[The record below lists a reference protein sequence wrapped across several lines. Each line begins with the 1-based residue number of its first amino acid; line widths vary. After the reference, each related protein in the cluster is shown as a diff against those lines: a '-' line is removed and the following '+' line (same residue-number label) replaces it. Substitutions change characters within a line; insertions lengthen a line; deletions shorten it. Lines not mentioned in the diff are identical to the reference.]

1 MTAPLQA
8 YVLHQWP
15 WSESSLIV
23 DLFTRERGRV
33 VAVAKGARRPYSQLR
48 PVLLPFQRVGVL
60 LGRAPLDEAAEVFT
74 LRSAEWLGGP
84 PMPGGAGLFAG
95 FYLNELIIR
104 LVARQ
109 DPHPALFDAYAA
121 TLPSLRTSAG
131 EGAREPQAA
140 LRAFELRLLRELG
153 LLPDLAL
160 DTATQRPLDPR
171 RRYRLH
177 PEAGVMPVMGGG
189 SVAPSSGSISGPV
202 NVEGS
207 AASLSPGSLQGVE
220 HALAQPDDGMALQA
234 ACTGELGAWRQQL
247 RTCLHYHL
255 GAATLRTRQVRQSV
269 QGLLAAGRDEPAA
282 MV

>member
-60 LGRAPLDEAAEVFT
+60 LGRAPLDEAAEVYT

-84 PMPGGAGLFAG
+84 PMPGSAGLFPG
-95 FYLNELIIR
+95 FYLNELLIR
-104 LVARQ
+104 LLARQ
-109 DPHPALFDAYAA
+109 DPHPGLFDAYAA
-121 TLPSLRTSAG
+121 TLPSLRQPGPDAG
-131 EGAREPQAA
+131 PEPQTA

-177 PEAGVMPVMGGG
+177 PEAGVMAIMSADPG
-189 SVAPSSGSISGPV
+189 AAA
-202 NVEGS
+202 EGS
-207 AASLSPGSLQGVE
+207 NPALSAA
-220 HALAQPDDGMALQA
+220 ALQA
-234 ACTGELGAWRQQL
+234 AEVALGRPDPAPLQAACDGEMAAWRHQL
-247 RTCLHYHL
+247 RQCLHYHL
-255 GAATLRTRQVRQSV
+255 GGASLRTRQVRQSV
-269 QGLLAAGRDEPAA
+269 QTLLASRGRMAPSA
-282 MV
+282 

>member
-23 DLFTRERGRV
+23 DLFTRERGRI

-60 LGRAPLDEAAEVFT
+60 FGRAPLDESAEVFT

-84 PMPGGAGLFAG
+84 PMPGPAGLFPG
-95 FYLNELIIR
+95 FYLNELLIR
-104 LVARQ
+104 LLARQ
-109 DPHPALFDAYAA
+109 DPHPGLFDAYAA
-121 TLPSLRTSAG
+121 TLPSLRQTGPDAG
-131 EGAREPQAA
+131 FEPQAA

-160 DTATQRPLDPR
+160 DTATQRPVDPR

-177 PEAGVMPVMGGG
+177 PEAGVMAVVV
-189 SVAPSSGSISGPV
+189 SDL
-202 NVEGS
+202 GS
-207 AASLSPGSLQGVE
+207 AADTPTSTSSPTLSATTLQAVE
-220 HALAQPDDGMALQA
+220 AALGQPDPARLQA
-234 ACTGELGAWRQQL
+234 ACDDEKAAWRHQL
-247 RTCLHYHL
+247 RQCLHYHL
-255 GAATLRTRQVRQSV
+255 GGASLRTRQVRQSV
-269 QGLLAAGRDEPAA
+269 QSLLANRGRLVPSP
-282 MV
+282 